1 MSKKDVLR
9 FYCSESKPQRLSF
22 LIVGSSESIS
32 LLKPAILI
40 ENKNKYFGRLQPQ
53 FCESIESIKVSATP
67 DLYTDFI
74 VILLDP
80 LDSAIISRQEDTM
93 LQIDPAF
100 FCGRLC
106 IVNCN
111 SGSNPSHWKVQ
122 QNYFTLISEKYQL
135 NLINGDI
142 SIPGTCSYLA
152 EQIMILVAS
161 VCGYKTGCFVP
172 LDPFKMFHE

>member
-80 LDSAIISRQEDTM
+80 LDSAIISRA
-93 LQIDPAF
+93 LPLHCSNQIFWA
-100 FCGRLC
+100 
-106 IVNCN
+106 
-111 SGSNPSHWKVQ
+111 K
-122 QNYFTLISEKYQL
+122 QNH
-135 NLINGDI
+135 
-142 SIPGTCSYLA
+142 
-152 EQIMILVAS
+152 
-161 VCGYKTGCFVP
+161 
-172 LDPFKMFHE
+172 LDNVVDLL